1 MNRSHDTARLDAQL
15 RRLHATALT
24 SLPPQ
29 TLARLRQAR
38 HAPASTRGRRG
49 YWLLATACSGLLAIG
64 IGLQLHPSQ
73 SVSSGAA
80 PTSSVASAS
89 TSATTETDDLLA
101 QNPDLYVWLG
111 SDTALAME

>member
-1 MNRSHDTARLDAQL
+1 MNRSHDTVRLDAQL
-15 RRLHATALT
+15 RQLHATALT
-24 SLPPQ
+24 SLPPH

-80 PTSSVASAS
+80 PTSPVAS

>member
-1 MNRSHDTARLDAQL
+1 MDAQL

-38 HAPASTRGRRG
+38 HAPASTRSRRG

-80 PTSSVASAS
+80 PTSPVAS

>member
-1 MNRSHDTARLDAQL
+1 MNRSHDPAQFDAQL
-15 RRLHATALT
+15 RQLHAAALT

-38 HAPASTRGRRG
+38 QASATRTRRG

-64 IGLQLHPSQ
+64 IGLQLRPDDSAPAG
-73 SVSSGAA
+73 VA
-80 PTSSVASAS
+80 PTQAMATAGNVAS
-89 TSATTETDDLLA
+89 TDTDDLLT

>member
-1 MNRSHDTARLDAQL
+1 MNRSHDPAQLDAHL
-15 RRLHATALT
+15 RQLHATALT

-38 HAPASTRGRRG
+38 HASATTRPRRG
-49 YWLLATACSGLLAIG
+49 YWLLAMACSGLLAIG
-64 IGLQLHPSQ
+64 IGLQLRP
-73 SVSSGAA
+73 GDTA
-80 PTSSVASAS
+80 PTGTAPTQAIAS
-89 TSATTETDDLLA
+89 SATTPDTDDMLT

>member
-1 MNRSHDTARLDAQL
+1 MNRSHDPAQFDAQL
-15 RRLHATALT
+15 RQLHAAALI

-38 HAPASTRGRRG
+38 QAPAARARRG

-64 IGLQLHPSQ
+64 IGLQLRP
-73 SVSSGAA
+73 GDNA
-80 PTSSVASAS
+80 PAGASA
-89 TSATTETDDLLA
+89 ATTVAGNAASTDTDDLLT

>member
-1 MNRSHDTARLDAQL
+1 MNRSHDPVQLNAQL
-15 RRLHATALT
+15 RQLHATALT

-38 HAPASTRGRRG
+38 HATAPTRARRG

-64 IGLQLHPSQ
+64 IGLQLRP
-73 SVSSGAA
+73 GERTAPGPA
-80 PTSSVASAS
+80 PTQAVAG
-89 TSATTETDDLLA
+89 TTTDTDDMLT

>member
-1 MNRSHDTARLDAQL
+1 MNRSHDPAQLDAHL
-15 RRLHATALT
+15 RQLHASALT

-38 HAPASTRGRRG
+38 HATAPTRPRRG
-49 YWLLATACSGLLAIG
+49 YWLLATACSGLLAVG
-64 IGLQLHPSQ
+64 IGLQLRPGEST
-73 SVSSGAA
+73 SPDRA
-80 PTSSVASAS
+80 PTQVVAG
-89 TSATTETDDLLA
+89 TTTDTDDMLT

>member
-15 RRLHATALT
+15 RQLHATALT

-29 TLARLRQAR
+29 TLARQPR
-38 HAPASTRGRRG
+38 HASAPTRSRRG

-80 PTSSVASAS
+80 PTSPVAS

>member
-1 MNRSHDTARLDAQL
+1 MNRSHDPAQFDARLRQ
-15 RRLHATALT
+15 LHAAALT

-38 HAPASTRGRRG
+38 QAPAVRARRG

-64 IGLQLHPSQ
+64 IGLQLRP
-73 SVSSGAA
+73 GDNA
-80 PTSSVASAS
+80 PAGASA
-89 TSATTETDDLLA
+89 TPATTVAGNAASTDTDDLLT

>member
-15 RRLHATALT
+15 RQLHATALT

-38 HAPASTRGRRG
+38 HASATTRSRRG

-64 IGLQLHPSQ
+64 IGLQLRPSD
-73 SVSSGAA
+73 SAPSGAT
-80 PTSSVASAS
+80 PTQSVASG
-89 TSATTETDDLLA
+89 SATTDTDDLLT

-111 SDTALAME
+111 SDTTLAME

>member
-1 MNRSHDTARLDAQL
+1 MDAHL
-15 RRLHATALT
+15 RHLHATALT

-38 HAPASTRGRRG
+38 HATAPTRARRG

-64 IGLQLHPSQ
+64 IGLQLRP
-73 SVSSGAA
+73 GERTAPGPA
-80 PTSSVASAS
+80 PTQAVAG
-89 TSATTETDDLLA
+89 TTTDTDDMLT

>member
-1 MNRSHDTARLDAQL
+1 MNRSHDPAQFDAQL
-15 RRLHATALT
+15 RQLHAAALT

-38 HAPASTRGRRG
+38 HASAPRPRRG
-49 YWLLATACSGLLAIG
+49 YWLLATACSGLLAVA
-64 IGLQLHPSQ
+64 IGLQLRP
-73 SVSSGAA
+73 GDTA
-80 PTSSVASAS
+80 PTSVAPTQAVAGNSAG
-89 TSATTETDDLLA
+89 TDTDDLLT

>member
-1 MNRSHDTARLDAQL
+1 MNRSHDPAQFDAQL
-15 RRLHATALT
+15 RQLHATALD

-38 HAPASTRGRRG
+38 QAPATRLRRG
-49 YWLLATACSGLLAIG
+49 HWLLATACSALLAVG
-64 IGLQLHPSQ
+64 IGLQLRP
-73 SVSSGAA
+73 GD
-80 PTSSVASAS
+80 
-89 TSATTETDDLLA
+89 TSAPQLVTARAIAGNAASTETDDLLT

>member
-1 MNRSHDTARLDAQL
+1 MNRSHDPARLDAQL
-15 RRLHATALT
+15 RQLHATALT

-38 HAPASTRGRRG
+38 HAAAPTRSRRG
-49 YWLLATACSGLLAIG
+49 YWLLATACSGLLVIG

-73 SVSSGAA
+73 SVSSGTA
-80 PTSSVASAS
+80 PTSPVAS

>member
-1 MNRSHDTARLDAQL
+1 MARRPHLMPPPWPT
-15 RRLHATALT
+15 R
-24 SLPPQ
+24 PPQ
-29 TLARLRQAR
+29 TLAGLRQAR
-38 HAPASTRGRRG
+38 HASAPTRSRRG

-80 PTSSVASAS
+80 PTSPVAS

>member
-1 MNRSHDTARLDAQL
+1 MNRSHDPAQFDAQL
-15 RRLHATALT
+15 RQLHAAALT

-38 HAPASTRGRRG
+38 HASAARPRRG

-64 IGLQLHPSQ
+64 IGLQLRPGDSAPEGVAPSQ
-73 SVSSGAA
+73 SVATAGTA
-80 PTSSVASAS
+80 AS
-89 TSATTETDDLLA
+89 TDTDDLLT

>member
-1 MNRSHDTARLDAQL
+1 MNRSHDPARFDAQL
-15 RRLHATALT
+15 RQLHTAALT

-38 HAPASTRGRRG
+38 HATAPSRNRRG

-64 IGLQLHPSQ
+64 IGLQLLPGESAPSDTAGTQ
-73 SVSSGAA
+73 AI
-80 PTSSVASAS
+80 
-89 TSATTETDDLLA
+89 ATTTTDTDDMLT

>member
-1 MNRSHDTARLDAQL
+1 MRQ
-15 RRLHATALT
+15 LHATALT
-24 SLPPQ
+24 SLAPQ

-38 HAPASTRGRRG
+38 HGAATTRSRRG

-64 IGLQLHPSQ
+64 IGLQLRPSERAP
-73 SVSSGAA
+73 SGAA
-80 PTSSVASAS
+80 PTQALASSD
-89 TSATTETDDLLA
+89 ATTDTDDLLT

>member
-1 MNRSHDTARLDAQL
+1 MNAQL
-15 RRLHATALT
+15 RQLHATALT

-38 HAPASTRGRRG
+38 HATAPTRARRG

-64 IGLQLHPSQ
+64 IGLQLRP
-73 SVSSGAA
+73 GERTAPGPA
-80 PTSSVASAS
+80 PTQAVAG
-89 TSATTETDDLLA
+89 TTTDTDDMLT